1 MEIFLDETT
10 GTGTCFTP
18 WLAWTQIDNDNAC
31 SGEIIQAYILYKEPD
46 ASLRERIGF
55 FAYWLSFHSAIGN
68 HILRDG
74 VPVPSV
80 MVGEKE
86 GAF

>member
-1 MEIFLDETT
+1 MFHAVI
-10 GTGTCFTP
+10 
-18 WLAWTQIDNDNAC
+18 AWTLIDNDNAC
-31 SGEIIQAYILYKEPD
+31 SGEIIQAYILCQEPD

-55 FAYWLSFHSAIGN
+55 LAYWLSFHSAIGN

-80 MVGEKE
+80 TSVMVGEKE